1 MDLFLFLALG
11 GVVFLSSL
19 IGTGAII
26 PVLGAKGILDQP
38 NERSSHSMP
47 TPKGGGIVVIA
58 CIAVA
63 WAMMA
68 TAAPQAGIIL
78 AVIAAALALALLS
91 WADDL
96 KGLDPFAR
104 LLGQAAAVA
113 FVLFSPFSEPF
124 FAGPYFGGLLP
135 GWLDAVLAGLVWL
148 WFINLFNFMDGID
161 GIAGVETAC
170 VGIGIALVAVA
181 AGLAAPFGAFGLTIA
196 AAALGFLWWNWHPAR
211 IFLGDVGSVP
221 LGYLLGWLLLGLA
234 QNGEWAA
241 ALILPLYYLADATIT
256 LLRRGV
262 RGEKVW
268 QAHRLH
274 FYQHA
279 VKTGLDHGQV
289 VRHVLFVN
297 LLLVALAVAAARGWV
312 WASLICALVAVSGLL
327 FFLSRNHPAA
337 RPAEDEQGP
346 PS

>member
-1 MDLFLFLALG
+1 
-11 GVVFLSSL
+11 
-19 IGTGAII
+19 
-26 PVLGAKGILDQP
+26 
-38 NERSSHSMP
+38 MP
-47 TPKGGGIVVIA
+47 TPKGGGIVVIG

-63 WAMMA
+63 WAIMA

-91 WADDL
+91 WLDDL
-96 KGLDPFAR
+96 KGLNPLGR

-113 FVLFSPFSEPF
+113 FVLFSPFSETLADPF
-124 FAGPYFGGLLP
+124 FAAPYFGGLLP
-135 GWLDAVLAGLVWL
+135 GWLDAVFAGLVWL

-161 GIAGVETAC
+161 GLAGVETAC

-221 LGYLLGWLLLGLA
+221 LGFLLGWLLLGLA
-234 QNGEWAA
+234 QNGQWAA
-241 ALILPLYYLADATIT
+241 ALILPLYYLGDATIT
-256 LLRRGV
+256 LLRRGLK
-262 RGEKVW
+262 GEKVW

-279 VKTGLDHGQV
+279 VKTGLDHGHV
-289 VRHVLFVN
+289 VRHVLFVD

-312 WASLICALVAVSGLL
+312 WASLICSGVAVLWLL
-327 FFLSRNHPAA
+327 FFLSGDHLA
-337 RPAEDEQGP
+337 RKEKE
-346 PS
+346 